1 MDELGVR
8 GPRRR
13 PKLGL
18 DSLTRVQAWEPI
30 SGGQGGCGWQG

>member
-1 MDELGVR
+1 MDEWGIW

-13 PKLGL
+13 PRLGL
-18 DSLTRVQAWEPI
+18 DPLTRVQAWEPI